1 MDDLL
6 ADLKEHYPDIAQRSV
21 GTVVVNEQ
29 HMSEDQLLAEAR
41 TFYATTER

>member
-1 MDDLL
+1 MDYLL
-6 ADLKEHYPDIAQRSV
+6 ADLKEHHPDIQERVV

-29 HMSEDQLLAEAR
+29 HMSEDQLLAQAR